1 MYVLQTDHKFVN
13 EKDFESLQDWVRD
26 TTEGY
31 LIMLCGTVKN
41 SSLTSMV
48 SCARGDAIMLV
59 EMLCTAI
66 INVLTQAKLPFDSEE
81 IIKKAIP
88 ECLLTK
94 LKEEEKSH
102 ADD

>member
-1 MYVLQTDHKFVN
+1 MYVLQTDHKFVT

-26 TTEGY
+26 TTDGD

-48 SCARGDAIMLV
+48 SCARGNAFTLLD
-59 EMLCTAI
+59 MLCTSI
-66 INVLTQAKLPFDSEE
+66 INVLMQAKLPIDSEE
-81 IIKKAIP
+81 IIKKVVP
-88 ECLLTK
+88 TCLLTK
-94 LKEEEKSH
+94 LEEEKNH